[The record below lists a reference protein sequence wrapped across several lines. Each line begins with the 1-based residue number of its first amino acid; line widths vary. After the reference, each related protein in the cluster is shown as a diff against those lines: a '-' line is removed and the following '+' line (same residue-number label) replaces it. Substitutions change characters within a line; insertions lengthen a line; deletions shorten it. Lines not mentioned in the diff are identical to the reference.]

1 MTDPKLVERARE
13 ITSKHLQRPDWID
26 IGYKDCFVCGTPL
39 DKDEF
44 NKRSAS
50 LVGEIAQA
58 LQSHGEEVRR
68 RTIEECAKVAS
79 EFAPKPIEETY
90 FSEREHD
97 FIRNKVECV
106 VIAIRKLLEVKGA

>member
-1 MTDPKLVERARE
+1 MTDPKLVEKATDLFKRLDRIAPFPGIMIPI
-13 ITSKHLQRPDWID
+13 IT
-26 IGYKDCFVCGTPL
+26 KD
-39 DKDEF
+39 
-44 NKRSAS
+44 
-50 LVGEIAQA
+50 
-58 LQSHGEEVRR
+58 LQSYGEEVRR